1 MRMNR
6 PLFGPAGNSDSFTR
20 AFKGSVHAPKWLREM
35 GLDCY
40 EYQCGRGVNLGED
53 TARAIGAAA
62 EEQGI
67 VMSLH
72 APYYINLSGDSPE
85 RVEKNCGYIL
95 QAARACD
102 WMGGDRIVVHCGG
115 LSGMERET
123 AMEHTLLNLREAL
136 RALEG
141 AGLGHVRMCI
151 ETMGKINVLGDGP
164 EVCRICQMDERL
176 LPCIDFGH
184 LNARSRGGM
193 RTEADFAG
201 LLDLLED
208 RLGRERAAG
217 FHAHFSKIEYGAGG
231 EVRHLTFADTQY
243 GPEFGPLARLLAERG
258 LTPRI
263 ICESAGTQAEDAL
276 EMKREW
282 AAAGTH
288 SRSSLTHSFRDTDT

>member
-1 MRMNR
+1 MER
-6 PLFGPAGNSDSFTR
+6 PLFGPAGNSDRFTR
-20 AFKGSVHAPKWLREM
+20 EYKGSIHAPKWLREL

-40 EYQCGRGVNLGED
+40 EYQCGRGINIGEE

-62 EEQGI
+62 AEQGI

-85 RVEKNCGYIL
+85 RVEKNCDYIL
-95 QAARACD
+95 KSARVCD

-123 AMEHTLLNLREAL
+123 AMAHTLLNLREAL
-136 RALEG
+136 QTLES
-141 AGLGHVRMCI
+141 AGLAHVRMCI

-164 EVCRICQMDERL
+164 EVCRICQLDERL

-184 LNARSRGGM
+184 LNARTRGGM
-193 RTEADFAG
+193 NSSEAFA
-201 LLDLLED
+201 DLLSLLEN
-208 RLGRERAAG
+208 RLGGERAQN
-217 FHAHFSKIEYGAGG
+217 FHAHFSKIEFGPGG
-231 EVRHLTFADTQY
+231 EVRHLTFADTEY
-243 GPEFGPLARLLAERG
+243 GPEFGPLAKLLAQRR

-276 EMKREW
+276 RMKQTFV
-282 AAAGTH
+282 AA
-288 SRSSLTHSFRDTDT
+288 LTD